1 MMLSELSKSIARS
14 VEVFPLFIHCNR
26 DIEDKEMEY
35 FIGALYDD
43 KEYNHKYMVMT
54 MMLMPVIMMMD
65 IIFCGESDDTWV
77 RTESFIPSSW
87 PALSHERAGILGK
100 SKSFYQTE
108 CCGNYDFYGCDFLK
122 IFFQS

>member
-35 FIGALYDD
+35 FIGALYDCMI

-65 IIFCGESDDTWV
+65 IILVAKATTPGSEQSRSFHPAGQRLAMREQES
-77 RTESFIPSSW
+77 
-87 PALSHERAGILGK
+87 
-100 SKSFYQTE
+100 
-108 CCGNYDFYGCDFLK
+108 
-122 IFFQS
+122 

>member
-26 DIEDKEMEY
+26 DVEDKEMEY

-65 IIFCGESDDTWV
+65 IIFVAKATTPGSEQSRSFHPAGQRLAMREQES
-77 RTESFIPSSW
+77 
-87 PALSHERAGILGK
+87 
-100 SKSFYQTE
+100 
-108 CCGNYDFYGCDFLK
+108 
-122 IFFQS
+122 

>member
-14 VEVFPLFIHCNR
+14 VEVFPLFIYCNR
-26 DIEDKEMEY
+26 DVEDKDMEY

-65 IIFCGESDDTWV
+65 IIFL
-77 RTESFIPSSW
+77 W
-87 PALSHERAGILGK
+87 PKRRHLGQNRVVH
-100 SKSFYQTE
+100 SIQLASA
-108 CCGNYDFYGCDFLK
+108 
-122 IFFQS
+122 

>member
-54 MMLMPVIMMMD
+54 MMPVIMMMD
-65 IIFCGESDDTWV
+65 TILVAKATTPGSEQSRSFHPAGQRLAMREQES
-77 RTESFIPSSW
+77 
-87 PALSHERAGILGK
+87 
-100 SKSFYQTE
+100 
-108 CCGNYDFYGCDFLK
+108 
-122 IFFQS
+122 